1 MNQGTLTK
9 EWDVYLTELREDAH
23 LLLAWGYA
31 DARSKLATARDEY
44 DLTGFLADA
53 MDSRINNPL
62 TPERFALYSVHNE
75 RPISPKAE
83 LGKDR
88 PKLDIQIERC
98 GLRPKPSYTF
108 EAKRLRDDA
117 KASPSGCLAHYL
129 GDDGVGRFVAGKYE
143 GKSIEA
149 AMLGCIQAHKPA
161 FWIRRIAQ
169 AFEDDTASGKNRF
182 NLVEGFQ
189 PCSIVLELV
198 DEGSTLHLRPD
209 GSRIRLL
216 HIFIDCA

>member
-1 MNQGTLTK
+1 
-9 EWDVYLTELREDAH
+9 
-23 LLLAWGYA
+23 
-31 DARSKLATARDEY
+31 
-44 DLTGFLADA
+44 

-98 GLRPKPSYTF
+98 GVRPKPSYTF

-117 KASPSGCLAHYL
+117 RTSPSVCLAHYL
-129 GDDGVGRFVAGKYE
+129 GDDGVGRFVSGKYE

-149 AMLGCIQAHKPA
+149 AMLGCIQAHNAA
-161 FWIRRIAQ
+161 FWMGRIAQ
-169 AFEDDTASGKNRF
+169 AFEADAASGEGRF
-182 NLVEGFQ
+182 NILEGFQ
-189 PCSIVLELV
+189 RCSIILELL
-198 DEGSTLHLRPD
+198 DEGTTVHLRLD
-209 GSRIRLL
+209 GSKIRLL
-216 HIFIDCA
+216 HIFIDCT